1 MIYDKQITWYYYTIT
16 NIKLI
21 SYNWSACSN
30 SNSFRLN
37 YLVLS
42 GILVQFFPMKM
53 NYSWIKISLSS
64 NPKSSQILAVEIINS
79 SMLKL
84 PDFSK

>member
-1 MIYDKQITWYYYTIT
+1 MIYDKLITWYNYTIT

-21 SYNWSACSN
+21 NYNWSACSN

-42 GILVQFFPMKM
+42 GILVWFFPMKI
-53 NYSWIKISLSS
+53 NYSWIKLSLSS
-64 NPKSSQILAVEIINS
+64 NPESSQILAVEFINS

-84 PDFSK
+84 PEFTK